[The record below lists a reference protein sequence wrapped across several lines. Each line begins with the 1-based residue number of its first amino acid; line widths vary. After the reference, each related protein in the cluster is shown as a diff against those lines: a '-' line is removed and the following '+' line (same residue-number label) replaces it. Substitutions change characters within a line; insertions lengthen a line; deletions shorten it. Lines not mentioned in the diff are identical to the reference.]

1 MVRMAWSLREQQRND
16 RTRPSAVVQE
26 VVGEL
31 GAGRI
36 ELLVGPGVVLEG
48 EGRGVGVSGDL
59 GGEGGGIEIAAVVVG
74 AVRVGWLPQVCSWVC
89 SVSVRRSRWCR
100 VGRGGW

>member
-1 MVRMAWSLREQQRND
+1 MVGVDGEVGGPGFEDGQDGEDGVVAAREQQRND

-48 EGRGVGVSGDL
+48 EGRGVGVSGDTW
-59 GGEGGGIEIAAVVVG
+59 
-74 AVRVGWLPQVCSWVC
+74 R
-89 SVSVRRSRWCR
+89 
-100 VGRGGW
+100 

>member
-1 MVRMAWSLREQQRND
+1 MVAAREQQRND

-48 EGRGVGVSGDL
+48 EGRGVGVSGDHA
-59 GGEGGGIEIAAVVVG
+59 GEGGGN
-74 AVRVGWLPQVCSWVC
+74 RH
-89 SVSVRRSRWCR
+89 R
-100 VGRGGW
+100 RGGGSGEGGVVAPGV